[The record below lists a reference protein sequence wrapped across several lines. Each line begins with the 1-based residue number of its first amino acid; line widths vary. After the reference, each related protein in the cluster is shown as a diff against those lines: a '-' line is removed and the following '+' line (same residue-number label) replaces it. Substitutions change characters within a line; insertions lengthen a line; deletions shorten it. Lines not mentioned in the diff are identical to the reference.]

1 MGSFLS
7 ILPICFS
14 VFASSSNAVKL
25 EADSDKINQAISN
38 VSSTIL
44 SSDSEALEDDLKNN
58 IISFYDE
65 TNYAS
70 PYVMRRLKN
79 YLKEHDNRYKIEE
92 NISLTN
98 ESSRI
103 ALSYDTDIPISNNI
117 QNLGELEVNTDDFGI
132 YYESTRS
139 DAPFVGINI
148 DKETCKAIYN
158 FIYEVC
164 TNYDYGKELL
174 TTIKAC
180 ASVSL
185 ATFVI
190 KTEVK
195 INKTINKLLMLI
207 PPDGIGFTIKLAIK
221 IVGISLGLF
230 LSIVIFFALMDKGFY
245 IGFLA
250 TSYWIWEWKFV
261 CGIYE

>member
-14 VFASSSNAVKL
+14 VFASTSNAVKL
-25 EADSDKINQAISN
+25 EADSDKITQAISN
-38 VSSTIL
+38 VSSSVL
-44 SSDSEALEDDLKNN
+44 SNDSEVLEDELKNN

-70 PYVMRRLKN
+70 PFVMRRLKN
-79 YLKEHDNRYKIEE
+79 YLKEHDKGYKIEE
-92 NISLTN
+92 NVSLTN
-98 ESSRI
+98 TSSRI
-103 ALSYDTDIPISNNI
+103 ALSYDTDIPVSNNI
-117 QNLGELEVNTDDFGI
+117 QNLSELEVNTDDFGI

-148 DKETCKAIYN
+148 DKETCKAIFN
-158 FIYEVC
+158 FIFEVC
-164 TNYDYGKELL
+164 SNYDYGKELL
-174 TTIKAC
+174 STIKAC

-185 ATFVI
+185 AKFVI
-190 KTEVK
+190 KTEIK
-195 INKTINKLLMLI
+195 INKIIDKLLMLI

-230 LSIVIFFALMDKGFY
+230 LSVVIFFALMDKGFY
-245 IGFLA
+245 IGLLA
-250 TSYWIWEWKFV
+250 TSFYVWEWKFV